1 MKAYLIRVVDQG
13 GKLHRYTQ
21 LASSSASAGTLA
33 FDRFGQ
39 VRALS
44 VLSVQNQSRQA
55 ARGHA

>member
-21 LASSSASAGTLA
+21 LANSSASAGNLA

-39 VRALS
+39 VRTLS
-44 VLSVQNQSRQA
+44 VLSVQHQSRQA
-55 ARGHA
+55 ARRHA

>member
-13 GKLHRYTQ
+13 GKLHRYTE

-33 FDRFGQ
+33 FDRFGL

-44 VLSVQNQSRQA
+44 VLSVQNRSRQA
-55 ARGHA
+55 ARGQA

>member
-1 MKAYLIRVVDQG
+1 MKAYRIRVVDQG

-21 LASSSASAGTLA
+21 LASSSALAGTLA

-44 VLSVQNQSRQA
+44 VLNVLNLSRQA